1 MSNFTITPLTDAE
14 AVDGLIG
21 EWSDTYK
28 SFEGIRPRWDFE
40 RMSHWDPMRIRNHID
55 DFVAGRLAWE
65 KEMELAEA
73 AEKAAEAAALVHGVG
88 PTLTGALEAAL
99 REAI

>member
-55 DFVAGRLAWE
+55 DFVAGRVAWE
-65 KEMELAEA
+65 KEMELADA
-73 AEKAAEAAALVHGVG
+73 AEKAAEADALANGVG
-88 PTLTGALEAAL
+88 PTLMGPLAAAL
-99 REAI
+99 KEAL